1 MNDVRIDKWLWAAR
15 FYKTRSLAREMVDGG
30 KVHIDGQRVKPSK
43 AVRVGQMLQVRQ
55 GHDLCDIQVLALSEK
70 RGNAAQAALLYTETE
85 QSIARRETLSAERR
99 AAAVTDPSP
108 DHRPNK
114 KQRRDMRRFRYHQT

>member
-43 AVRVGQMLQVRQ
+43 AVRIGQMLQVRQ
-55 GHDLCDIQVLALSEK
+55 GHDLRDIQVLALSEK
-70 RGNAAQAALLYTETE
+70 RGNAEQAALLYTETE

-99 AAAVTDPSP
+99 AAV
-108 DHRPNK
+108 
-114 KQRRDMRRFRYHQT
+114 RRN

>member
-43 AVRVGQMLQVRQ
+43 AVRIGQMLQVRQ
-55 GHDLCDIQVLALSEK
+55 GHDLRDIQVLALSEK
-70 RGNAAQAALLYTETE
+70 RGNAEQAALLYTETE

-99 AAAVTDPSP
+99 AAAITDPSP

-114 KQRRDMRRFRYHQT
+114 KERRDMRRFRDHQT